1 MKGIIGAHMK
11 YKGFI
16 VPRRG
21 KLSHIS
27 QSVIS
32 SEAHT
37 RLSWMDYYFKTG
49 NGRLTCRHFGISPDT
64 FYRWKRKYQKDNLKS
79 LEDDRKSRKPHILRH
94 PQTPVLV
101 VEEIK
106 TLRETYPRWGKE
118 KIYILLK
125 KELIKEGKENL
136 LVSVSTV
143 GRTINRLKQRGYL
156 KKPITNYI
164 STKKRY
170 LKRDWA
176 VRKPKDYEV
185 KNIGDL
191 VEVDT
196 LDIRPVPGIVRKQFT
211 ARDIISKWDVV
222 EVYGNA
228 TATLAAKFLD
238 SLIIRCP
245 FKIKAIQVDGGSE
258 FKAEFEQECKK
269 RNIPLFVLPP
279 HSPKLNGCVER
290 ANRTHTEEF
299 YEVND
304 FSLDIKELN
313 IQLRKW
319 ETIYNTVRPHKTLG
333 YLTPQEY
340 VIICKNK
347 ERNVYG
353 MY

>member
-1 MKGIIGAHMK
+1 MKGIIGTHMK
-11 YKGFI
+11 YKGFV
-16 VPRRG
+16 VPRGG

-27 QSVIS
+27 QSIIS
-32 SEAHT
+32 QEAQV
-37 RLSWMDYYFKTG
+37 RLAWMDYYSKTG

-79 LEDDRKSRKPHILRH
+79 LEDDRKSRRPNILRH
-94 PQTPVLV
+94 PQTSTLV
-101 VEEIK
+101 VEKIK
-106 TLRETYPRWGKE
+106 TLRKAYPRWGKE
-118 KIYILLK
+118 KIFILLR
-125 KELIKEGKENL
+125 KELIKERKESL
-136 LVSVSTV
+136 LVSVSTI
-143 GRTINRLKQRGYL
+143 GRTIERLKQRGYL
-156 KKPITNYI
+156 KEPIINYI

-185 KNIGDL
+185 KSIGDL

-196 LDIRPVPGIVRKQFT
+196 LDIRPIPGIIRKQFT
-211 ARDIISKWDVV
+211 ARDIISKWDTI

-228 TATLAAKFLD
+228 TANLAAKFLD
-238 SLIIRCP
+238 NLVLRCP
-245 FKIKAIQVDGGSE
+245 FEIKAIQVDGGSE
-258 FKAEFEQECKK
+258 FKKEFEQECQK
-269 RNIPLFVLPP
+269 RNIKLFVLPP

-304 FSLDIKELN
+304 FSLDLEELN
-313 IQLRKW
+313 SQLRKW
-319 ETIYNTVRPHKTLG
+319 ETIYNTIRPHKSLG

-340 VIICKNK
+340 VIICKTK

>member
-1 MKGIIGAHMK
+1 MK

-16 VPRRG
+16 VPRGG

-32 SEAHT
+32 AEAST
-37 RLSWMDYYFKTG
+37 RLSWMDYYFKVK

-79 LEDDRKSRKPHILRH
+79 LEDDRKSRRPNGLRH
-94 PQTPVLV
+94 PETPILV
-101 VEEIK
+101 VEKIK

-118 KIYILLK
+118 KLFILLK
-125 KELIKEGKENL
+125 KELINEGKENFL
-136 LVSVSTV
+136 ISVSTV
-143 GRTINRLKQRGYL
+143 GRTIDRLKQRGYL
-156 KKPITNYI
+156 KEPITNYI
-164 STKKRY
+164 SSKKRY

-185 KNIGDL
+185 RNIGDL
-191 VEVDT
+191 IEVDT

-211 ARDIISKWDVV
+211 ARDIIAKWDVI

-228 TATLAAKFLD
+228 TASLAAKFLD
-238 SLIIRCP
+238 SLILRCP

-258 FKAEFEQECKK
+258 FKKEFEEECQRRGIK
-269 RNIPLFVLPP
+269 LFVLPP

-304 FSLDIKELN
+304 FSLDLKELN
-313 IQLRKW
+313 QQLRNW
-319 ETIYNTVRPHKTLG
+319 ENIYNTIRPHKALN

-340 VIICKNK
+340 VIICKRYCKLNCVN
-347 ERNVYG
+347 RFVFF
-353 MY
+353 